1 MFRWSCLGLAA
12 LVSGAM
18 LWMVNDV
25 RLEMKQAA
33 QTANENLPLILE
45 RTKRSSETLMV
56 LSDDIRQLRNL
67 SGAADVARDKQ
78 MTVFA
83 DQVLDAIRDSD
94 AQIGLMP
101 KLIGSKL
108 KELQPAEEWVAGARK
123 EALWLLVR
131 TKTKSDMLEKL
142 CKNIYGSDWYIQMEG
157 AEPEKLRDWINRT
170 LQLEPAA
177 SED

>member
-25 RLEMKQAA
+25 RLEMKQAT

-67 SGAADVARDKQ
+67 SGAADVARDQQ
-78 MTVFA
+78 MTAFA
-83 DQVLDAIRDSD
+83 DQVLDAIRDSGG
-94 AQIGLMP
+94 QIGLMP

-108 KELQPAEEWVAGARK
+108 KDLQPAEEWVAGARK

-131 TKTKSDMLEKL
+131 TKTKDEMLEKL
-142 CKNIYGSDWYIQMEG
+142 CKNIYGSDWYIQMKD
-157 AEPEKLRDWINRT
+157 AEPEKLSDWINQT
-170 LQLEPAA
+170 LQLEPEA

>member
-12 LVSGAM
+12 LVAAAM

-25 RLEMKQAA
+25 RLELKRST
-33 QTANENLPLILE
+33 QTVNENLPLILE

-67 SGAADVARDKQ
+67 SGAADVARDQQ

-83 DQVLDAIRDSD
+83 DQVLDAIHDSGG
-94 AQIGLMP
+94 QIGLMP

-108 KELQPAEEWVAGARK
+108 KDVQPAADWVAGARK

-131 TKTKSDMLEKL
+131 TKTKDALLDKL
-142 CKNIYGSDWYIQMEG
+142 CKNVYGSDWYIQLEDK
-157 AEPEKLRDWINRT
+157 EPETLHDWISRT
-170 LQLEPAA
+170 LQLDPA
-177 SED
+177 SDEN